1 MGDFG
6 ELLGKR
12 GELPLK
18 IGNTS
23 FGRSGILT
31 LCTCP
36 SLESMR
42 LT

>member
-36 SLESMR
+36 SLEA
-42 LT
+42 